1 MINKVD
7 PLKLVGT
14 MFVIIKG
21 NSKVV
26 KDNKQHLLVQLI
38 ERANCPH
45 QLLTGC
51 KRSRRLD
58 ISNIPSIDIS
68 REETHIPA

>member
-45 QLLTGC
+45 QLLTGG
-51 KRSRRLD
+51 KQIAKIRYD
-58 ISNIPSIDIS
+58 
-68 REETHIPA
+68 